1 MSDVIP
7 GLGLESH
14 IPTCLTQGS
23 FKGLGVSERGRR
35 ENNAVLAVIT
45 NKQNPRMFNVATEAK
60 SQSGLGF
67 GKTCHCSR
75 VVAGTSPG
83 WGQLPAREGAG
94 EVPQGLGC
102 GVQTREA
109 GCGRSATGS
118 TIATA
123 LAVRVP
129 SHLVPAERGLQRGRG
144 PARPAM
150 GRAGATGRSAP
161 DDAASSDWPPARHS
175 LLTMVAAQSN
185 KPRRPLP
192 P

>member
-1 MSDVIP
+1 MLLP
-7 GLGLESH
+7 
-14 IPTCLTQGS
+14 
-23 FKGLGVSERGRR
+23 
-35 ENNAVLAVIT
+35 
-45 NKQNPRMFNVATEAK
+45 KQNPSQLQALGRPATAAES
-60 SQSGLGF
+60 SQGPLPGGVSFQLGKGRERCRKAWDVGSRPERRGAAAQLRDQRSQQLWLSGL
-67 GKTCHCSR
+67 
-75 VVAGTSPG
+75 
-83 WGQLPAREGAG
+83 
-94 EVPQGLGC
+94 
-102 GVQTREA
+102 
-109 GCGRSATGS
+109 
-118 TIATA
+118 
-123 LAVRVP
+123 P

>member
-60 SQSGLGF
+60 SQSASGF

-123 LAVRVP
+123 LAVRAPVAP
-129 SHLVPAERGLQRGRG
+129 GPGRTRLAAR
-144 PARPAM
+144 ARPRQASDGA
-150 GRAGATGRSAP
+150 GRRHGALR
-161 DDAASSDWPPARHS
+161 
-175 LLTMVAAQSN
+175 
-185 KPRRPLP
+185 PR
-192 P
+192 